1 MSVGLYDKALTEK
14 IQKWVSDP
22 KMTITSPDET
32 RRLFQYRADIKN
44 DAPIELPLIALRRG
58 KSINVI
64 NTSKKPTTFDGYTL
78 QANEKNIMSISNVPI
93 SLDYQIDIYTRYF
106 PEADEYVRNFVFN
119 IINYPTLDISVPYND
134 VNYVHTSNIRLVNNI
149 EDNSD
154 IPERLIPGQFT
165 RFTIGITVDDAY
177 LWSVPIR
184 RSNLTVEAEVQ
195 VKLRNED

>member
-14 IQKWVSDP
+14 ISKWVSDP

-184 RSNLTVEAEVQ
+184 RNLTVETEVQ